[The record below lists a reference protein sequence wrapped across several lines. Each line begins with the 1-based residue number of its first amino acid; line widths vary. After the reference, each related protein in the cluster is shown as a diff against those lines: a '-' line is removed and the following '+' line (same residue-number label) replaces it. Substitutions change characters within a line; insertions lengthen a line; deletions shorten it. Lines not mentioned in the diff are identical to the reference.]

1 MRDRPSPEIVLCAA
15 GHFDL
20 GGEVRESRPYGSGH
34 IHDTFLV
41 SLGTKERR
49 FILQRLNVPPMV
61 DPVVNVQ
68 HVHRVLDHLRGK
80 VEDPRRRLTAVAA
93 SDGKGYWQDGEG
105 VCWRMFDFI
114 EGTVTRDVVETPEQA
129 YEAAKAF
136 GRFLHN
142 MKDLSPRDL
151 GTLMPY
157 FHDTPKRLLRLESV
171 AAADELHRAKDVQS
185 ELDFAF
191 DRKESAGVLTGFF
204 ERGEIPERVVHNDTK
219 VNNVLFD
226 AGTGEGLCVVDLDT
240 VMPGLALYDFGD
252 LVRSSASDSAED
264 ERDLDKVA
272 LRMPVFEALARGFL
286 ESTEGLLS
294 GLEREQMA
302 FSAKLITYELGVRFL
317 TDYLTGDVY
326 FKTSR
331 EGQNL
336 DRCRAQFALV
346 RDIEKKE
353 SEMRRAVLRVFC

>member
-1 MRDRPSPEIVLCAA
+1 MPDNPTPEIALRAA
-15 GHFDL
+15 GHFKL
-20 GGEVRESRPYGSGH
+20 GGKVRGSHPHGSGH

-41 SLGTKERR
+41 SLEKNDRR
-49 FILQRLNVPPMV
+49 FILQRLNVPPLA
-61 DPVVNVQ
+61 DPIAIIE
-68 HVHRVLDHLRGK
+68 HVRHVLEHLRTR
-80 VEDPRRRLTAVAA
+80 VEDSRRRLTAVAA
-93 SDGKGYWQDGEG
+93 SDGGGYWKDEEG
-105 VCWRMFDFI
+105 ACWRMFDFI

-136 GRFLHN
+136 GGFIN
-142 MKDLSPRDL
+142 DMKDLSPRDL
-151 GTLMPY
+151 GASMPY

-171 AAADELHRAKDVQS
+171 AAADELGRAKGVGS

-191 DRKESAGVLTGFF
+191 ERKEIAGVLTSFS
-204 ERGEIPERVVHNDTK
+204 ERGDMSERVVHNDTK

-226 AGTGEGLCVVDLDT
+226 ADTGEGLCVVDLDT

-252 LVRSSASDSAED
+252 LVRSAASDSVED
-264 ERDLDKVA
+264 ERNLDKIA

-286 ESTEGLLS
+286 DSAGGLLS
-294 GLEREQMA
+294 PLEKDQMA
-302 FSAKLITYELGVRFL
+302 FSAKLISYELGVRFL
-317 TDYLTGDVY
+317 TDYLTGDSY

-336 DRCRAQFALV
+336 DRCRAQFALA

-353 SEMRRAVLRVFC
+353 SEMNRVVGKL